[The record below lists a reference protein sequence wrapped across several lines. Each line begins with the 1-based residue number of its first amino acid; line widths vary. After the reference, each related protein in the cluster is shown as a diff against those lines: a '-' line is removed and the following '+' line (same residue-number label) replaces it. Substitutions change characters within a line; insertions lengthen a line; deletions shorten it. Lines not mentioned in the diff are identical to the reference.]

1 MEISE
6 VLLSP
11 LLPHFVVSNNPDPLD
26 SIAKVLSEV
35 AQVALAPA
43 VAHYPHW
50 EIVSFVPEQI
60 SSRFLKQEFLLF
72 NRGLAKEC
80 VVRISYLFRP
90 FDHRESV
97 LLLVASCEYG
107 HF

>member
-11 LLPHFVVSNNPDPLD
+11 LLPHFIVSNNPDPLD
-26 SIAKVLSEV
+26 TIAKVFGEV
-35 AQVALAPA
+35 AKVGLAPA

-50 EIVSFVPEQI
+50 EIVSFVPGQT
-60 SSRFLKQEFLLF
+60 SSAILKQEFLLL

-80 VVRISYLFRP
+80 VVRISDLLRP
-90 FDHRESV
+90 FDHRQSM
-97 LLLVASCEYG
+97 LLLVASCEYV
-107 HF
+107 H

>member
-1 MEISE
+1 MGISE

-26 SIAKVLSEV
+26 PIAKVLREE

-50 EIVSFVPEQI
+50 EIVSFVPEQT
-60 SSRFLKQEFLLF
+60 SSAILKQEFLLF
-72 NRGLAKEC
+72 NCSLAKEC
-80 VVRISYLFRP
+80 VVRISDLLRP
-90 FDHRESV
+90 FDHRQSM
-97 LLLVASCEYG
+97 LLLVASCE
-107 HF
+107 

>member
-1 MEISE
+1 MGISG

-11 LLPHFVVSNNPDPLD
+11 LLSHFVVSHNPDPLD
-26 SIAKVLSEV
+26 SIAKVLREV
-35 AQVALAPA
+35 TQIGLASA

-50 EIVSFVPEQI
+50 EIVSFVPGQI
-60 SSRFLKQEFLLF
+60 SGIFLKQESLLF

-90 FDHRESV
+90 FDHRESM
-97 LLLVASCEYG
+97 LLLVASCEYD